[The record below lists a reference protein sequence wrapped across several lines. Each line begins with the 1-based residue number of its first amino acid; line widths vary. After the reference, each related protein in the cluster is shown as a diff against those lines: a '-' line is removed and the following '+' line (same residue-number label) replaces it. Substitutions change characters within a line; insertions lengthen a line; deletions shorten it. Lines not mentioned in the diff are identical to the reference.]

1 MLSFL
6 QFRRRNPDRSPGGLL
21 LWYTLVPVSVG
32 ALFWLIWRF
41 RIRGRRSI
49 PRTGAAIVIS
59 NHQSHLDP
67 MMLGIAIRDR
77 APRAMARRSLET
89 DSPWPIP
96 WILRVGIRVIF
107 LERGAADPAA
117 MRAALNE
124 LQHGRVA
131 TLFPEGTRSEDG
143 RMRPFERG
151 VWLLIKRGKAPVLP
165 VAVEGTGDAWP
176 RDSKPRWRG
185 RIMVNIGEPIPC
197 ETLLEMG
204 VDKALPFLHA
214 KVDALRAE
222 ARIEM
227 RRRSKG
233 KWPLP
238 GPVDEANA

>member
-1 MLSFL
+1 VLSFL
-6 QFRRRNPDRSPGGLL
+6 QFRRRNPDRSAGGLL
-21 LWYTLVPVSVG
+21 LWYTLVPVTVG
-32 ALFWLIWRF
+32 WLFWLLWRF
-41 RIRGRRSI
+41 RIRGRRNV
-49 PRTGAAIVIS
+49 PRSGATIVIS

-67 MMLGIAIRDR
+67 MMLGIATRDR

-89 DSPWPIP
+89 NSPWPIP

-117 MRAALNE
+117 MRAALHE
-124 LQHGRVA
+124 LKHGRVA

-143 RMRPFERG
+143 CMRPFERG
-151 VWLLIKRGKAPVLP
+151 VWLLIKRGKASVLP

-176 RDSKPRWRG
+176 RNSRPQWRG
-185 RIMVNIGEPIPC
+185 RIMVNIGKPIAC

-222 ARIEM
+222 ARVEI
-227 RRRSKG
+227 RSRSKG
-233 KWPLP
+233 KWPRP
-238 GPVDEANA
+238 GPVDEVTA